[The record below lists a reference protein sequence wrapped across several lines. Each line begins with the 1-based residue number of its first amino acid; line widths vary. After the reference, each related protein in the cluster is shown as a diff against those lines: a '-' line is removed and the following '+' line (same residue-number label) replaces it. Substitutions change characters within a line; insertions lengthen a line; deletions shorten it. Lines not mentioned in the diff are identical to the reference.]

1 MSFTTVIRP
10 RRQPLANPS
19 KHPPVAWAARTG
31 PRATLHL
38 KPAASDQESSPSKME
53 N

>member
-31 PRATLHL
+31 PRTTLHL
-38 KPAASDQESSPSKME
+38 KPAAPDQGSSPSKME

>member
-10 RRQPLANPS
+10 RRQPLANTI
-19 KHPPVAWAARTG
+19 KHPPVVWAARTG

-38 KPAASDQESSPSKME
+38 KPAAPDLSTSQSKLE